1 MDWEAWNRE
10 QAKRIADYERA
21 VLEVYKRAISSVSA
35 MYASFPDIDP
45 DKPFSFDD
53 YPEVRERARKVFR
66 KMHDDID
73 KVIIN
78 GVEAQW
84 TLANNRN
91 NELSN
96 IVFGGLELSSS
107 MRRRYYADNSVAL
120 ETFKKRKSAGLGISD
135 RVWKYTRQ
143 YKSEIEAALWVG
155 IGNGVSAQEMSRMLR
170 DYLQYPDKLF
180 RRVRDEFGEL
190 RLSKAA
196 KEFNPGRG
204 VYRSSYK
211 NARRLAATETNMAYR
226 TADFLRWQQMD
237 YVVGIEIRLSNN
249 HTLNGRPFKD
259 ICDELAGFYPKSF
272 KFTGWHPL
280 CRCYQVP
287 VLKTDKEL
295 AEDALRIADGREPS
309 VTSNN
314 EVKDIPPQFKEWL
327 EKNNDRISHAKSL
340 PYFLRE
346 NSIYMKGIAL
356 KKDAVSQIR
365 ESASQDYSVREIKPI
380 CKANTYF
387 SVYKEY
393 TNGGVIQLM
402 DGIDKSASDYKAL
415 LTIAREFAMTGK
427 TVQITRSVHY
437 KDELYESVFGKL
449 KGTIYEKKCP
459 DLIVDGLFYEYES
472 YTSPWK
478 KRKISNMLSHGLRQ
492 SDRIIINNNKGCSDR
507 YIINNILRRANDK
520 FFKGKIK
527 EVLVYEK
534 GRIRKIFPK
543 KSGREQ

>member
-96 IVFGGLELSSS
+96 IVFGGLELSPS
-107 MRRRYYADNSVAL
+107 MRRRYYADNSAAL
-120 ETFKKRKSAGLGISD
+120 GAFKKRKSAGLGISD

-295 AEDALRIADGREPS
+295 AEDALRIAHGREPS

-314 EVKDIPPQFKEWL
+314 EVKDIPPQFRKWL
-327 EKNNDRISHAKSL
+327 EKNNGRISHAKSL
-340 PYFLRE
+340 PYFLRD
-346 NSIYMKGIAL
+346 NPVLINWKTGR
-356 KKDAVSQIR
+356 DV
-365 ESASQDYSVREIKPI
+365 
-380 CKANTYF
+380 
-387 SVYKEY
+387 
-393 TNGGVIQLM
+393 
-402 DGIDKSASDYKAL
+402 AL
-415 LTIAREFAMTGK
+415 LIKESNIYNDKLLRAARPSRICLTEDQKAHRKELQKKAIAKFRGK
-427 TVQITRSVHY
+427 TVHNVFDINITTNGIKEFLNQPHECY
-437 KDELYESVFGKL
+437 FEKNEAILTIDELLRSAKYLGVNPFYIKEGVRRSHIYETNLGGVKSWLVIREYTD
-449 KGTIYEKKCP
+449 GTISLYGVSDNPSISEK
-459 DLIVDGLFYEYES
+459 LIK
-472 YTSPWK
+472 P
-478 KRKISNMLSHGLRQ
+478 
-492 SDRIIINNNKGCSDR
+492 
-507 YIINNILRRANDK
+507 
-520 FFKGKIK
+520 
-527 EVLVYEK
+527 
-534 GRIRKIFPK
+534 
-543 KSGREQ
+543 

>member
-10 QAKRIADYERA
+10 QAKRIAGYERA

-107 MRRRYYADNSVAL
+107 MRRRYYADNSAAL

-295 AEDALRIADGREPS
+295 AEDARRVADGNEPLNWENSVNAVKEVSRE
-309 VTSNN
+309 
-314 EVKDIPPQFKEWL
+314 FKEWIS
-327 EKNNDRISHAKSL
+327 NNAERIVRASSHGTL
-340 PYFLRE
+340 PYFILDNNKTSITEYAQYKSNSSYKNVEINGKTWGVKATHKGHNFDNHKGWYETSAQNAGYNAGHRVILE
-346 NSIYMKGIAL
+346 NEQQDIFQQRSCDGLWDGRSFEIAGAETATPSNIRNAL
-356 KKDAVSQIR
+356 KHC
-365 ESASQDYSVREIKPI
+365 ASKPGCEIAIVFFPKYYS
-380 CKANTYF
+380 N
-387 SVYKEY
+387 
-393 TNGGVIQLM
+393 
-402 DGIDKSASDYKAL
+402 AL
-415 LTIAREFAMTGK
+415 FEAGLGK
-427 TVQITRSVHY
+427 Y
-437 KDELYESVFGKL
+437 LGL
-449 KGTIYEKKCP
+449 KGTSQYREFKMIVCIH
-459 DLIVDGLFYEYES
+459 DGLIVKE
-472 YTSPWK
+472 
-478 KRKISNMLSHGLRQ
+478 ISQ
-492 SDRIIINNNKGCSDR
+492 
-507 YIINNILRRANDK
+507 A
-520 FFKGKIK
+520 
-527 EVLVYEK
+527 E
-534 GRIRKIFPK
+534 
-543 KSGREQ
+543 